1 MRTKKFTKKAFN
13 KALKE
18 NNITE
23 IWHLCALNLGRRPE
37 QNDVYNLIKSY
48 AKTCRDAKK
57 AYLFAYASTNK
68 KKREREDLEQ
78 WFKKGAM
85 KQYDNAY
92 YKTEALSMLRQLIT
106 EPISTYSKAPIMG
119 YTRLYF
125 ASPQYGHKDYNKHRT
140 VTIKGNEEFCKKIMD
155 ISKKFLAKK
164 GVNIKNANDEE

>member
-23 IWHLCALNLGRRPE
+23 IWRLCALKLGRRPE

-48 AKTCRDAKK
+48 ASTCRDAKK
-57 AYLFAYASTNK
+57 AYLFAYDSTNE

-78 WFKKGAM
+78 WLKKGAL
-85 KQYDNAY
+85 KQYDDAY
-92 YKTEALSMLRQLIT
+92 YRTEALIMLRQLLT
-106 EPISTYSKAPIMG
+106 KPISSYSKAPIMG

-125 ASPQYGHKDYNKHRT
+125 ASPWYGHKDYNKHRT
-140 VTIKGNEEFCKKIMD
+140 VTIKGNEAFCKKIMD
-155 ISKKFLAKK
+155 ISQKFLAKK